1 MNRPVRV
8 AVTGA
13 AGQIGYQLCF
23 RIAAGDM
30 LGPDQQVI
38 LQLLEITPA
47 LGALEGVVM
56 ELRDCAFPLLA
67 DIVATDDAEIA
78 FNEAD
83 YALLV
88 GAMSMASAATRFEHV
103 AINVDNPKQVAGWYV
118 ANVGLGSFPKTK
130 K

>member
-1 MNRPVRV
+1 
-8 AVTGA
+8 
-13 AGQIGYQLCF
+13 
-23 RIAAGDM
+23 M
-30 LGPDQQVI
+30 LGPDQPII

-67 DIVATDDAEIA
+67 DIVATDDADMA

-88 GAMSMASAATRFEHV
+88 R
-103 AINVDNPKQVAGWYV
+103 
-118 ANVGLGSFPKTK
+118 
-130 K
+130 